1 MKKTSLP
8 LNGWLKE
15 VAPSVEL
22 RQWFNHDPEKWLGFR
37 RRYFAELERNR
48 EAWELLLRDARRGQ
62 VTLIYSSR
70 DEEHNAAVALRDFLE
85 TASRKKRPPSRNST
99 AS

>member
-1 MKKTSLP
+1 M
-8 LNGWLKE
+8 
-15 VAPSVEL
+15 EL
-22 RQWFNHDPEKWLGFR
+22 RQWLNHDPEKWLGFR